1 MRVKNII
8 SRSIVGAVIVSA
20 LSFFIK
26 IIPCKGDEKWSLC
39 TLPNPFEDT
48 TTITQKFYGMTAD
61 PLTAL
66 VFQFII
72 AFAIIFLILT
82 GFRKK
87 ARDVAH
93 K

>member
-1 MRVKNII
+1 MKMKDVI
-8 SRSIVGAVIVSA
+8 SRGIIGAVIVSA

-26 IIPCKGDEKWSLC
+26 IIPCKGDEKWGLC
-39 TLPNPFEDT
+39 ALPNPLKDT
-48 TTITQKFYGMTAD
+48 AAITQKFYGMTAD